1 MGIRIITDSTS
12 DISAAQAKELGV
24 TIIPLKVIFGDKEYR
39 EGVEITMEG
48 FYDKLVKAEK
58 LPTTSQPSP
67 DDFLASF
74 LEAKKANDSVI
85 VILISGKLSGT
96 VQSATIAKDLAEY
109 EDIHI
114 VDSQITITGLR
125 FLVEYAVKLSRE
137 GKSAAEIVPILE
149 DVKDRIVLLAMVDT
163 LEYLHKG
170 GRLSKSS
177 AILGSLLKFKPII
190 TLQDGVIGVVGK
202 ERGTNK
208 GIAKMLEIMEERGQI
223 DYNYPVYFGYTAE
236 DSKTKQLM
244 ESVKDRY
251 GVTNGSIHPV
261 GCVVGTHAG
270 PGACVIT
277 YIRKA

>member
-1 MGIRIITDSTS
+1 MGVRIITDSTS
-12 DISAAQAKELGV
+12 DISAVQATKLGV
-24 TIIPLKVIFGDKEYR
+24 TIVPLKVIFGEKEYR
-39 EGVEITMEG
+39 EGVEISIEG

-67 DDFLASF
+67 DDFLKGF
-74 LEAKKANDSVI
+74 LEAKEAKDSVV

-96 VQSATIAKDLAEY
+96 VQSATIAKEMAEY

-114 VDSQITITGLR
+114 VDSQTTITGLR
-125 FLVEYAVKLSRE
+125 FLVEHAVKLRDE
-137 GKSAAEIVPILE
+137 GKGATEIVPILE
-149 DVKDRIVLLAMVDT
+149 DLKDRIVLLAMVDT

-190 TLQDGVIGVVGK
+190 TVKDGVIGVVGK

-208 GIAKMLEIMEERGQI
+208 GIAKMLESIEERGHI
-223 DYNYPVYFGYTAE
+223 DDKYPLYFGYTAE

-244 ESVKDRY
+244 ESVKERF
-251 GVTNGSIHPV
+251 GFSNGSLYPV

-277 YIRKA
+277 YISKN

>member
-223 DYNYPVYFGYTAE
+223 DYNYPLYFGYTAE